1 MFKGGRFGVLLW
13 DQWTVVWGYNLGDVK
28 CGLECI
34 WGTEGE
40 FRGVLVADRRKFG
53 VFVAG

>member
-34 WGTEGE
+34 WGTEAE

-53 VFVAG
+53 VA